1 MISGVARTP
10 VLFTGLPQAWKMRK
24 DLDLGL

>member
-10 VLFTGLPQAWKMRK
+10 VLSLGLPQAWKLWKDR
-24 DLDLGL
+24 DLDL